1 MKLTTKQ
8 KQQYNTYLLD
18 SIDFDGF
25 DFVAPTNNKE
35 KLLKFFEVFNT
46 EVGYNIARIGEFNAL
61 TEYLQGLPSCI
72 NIVFTNYDILELA
85 KKYGSLSKNSTDKE
99 DQKILDNYFSFM
111 ANNLIKLKNKYSDL
125 TSFVESRLL
134 NA

>member
-35 KLLKFFEVFNT
+35 KILKFFEVFNT
-46 EVGYNIARIGEFNAL
+46 EAGYNVGRIGEFNAL

-99 DQKILDNYFSFM
+99 DQKILDNYYSFM

>member
-25 DFVAPTNNKE
+25 GFVAPTNNKE

>member
-8 KQQYNTYLLD
+8 EQQYNTYLLD